1 MSSPIKIFSGSAS
14 RYLAESISDFFGSPL
29 GEVELQKFSDGEM
42 QVHYKESIRGSD
54 IFIVQSTFPPADNLM
69 ELLLLVDAAKRA
81 SANQVIVVM
90 PYYGYARQDR
100 KFTARVSI
108 GAKLVAN
115 LLVAAG
121 ADRIVTMDLHAGQ
134 IQGFFDLPFDHLDAT
149 AVFVPYLK
157 DLQLENLVIA
167 SPDIGGSARARK
179 YANFLG
185 ADLIIV
191 DKYRVRPNEVAG
203 MQVIGDA
210 KDKNIVLVDDLVDTA
225 GTISKA
231 ANILVEEGALSVR
244 AMITH
249 PILSGPA
256 YDRVIDSSLSE
267 LVVTDTIPLKR
278 QHEKIRVLSV
288 APLFAKC
295 FRKIHNFESVSSLF
309 L

>member
-14 RYLAESISDFFGSPL
+14 RYLAEKISDFFGSPL
-29 GEVELQKFSDGEM
+29 GEVELLKFSDGEM

-54 IFIVQSTFPPADNLM
+54 IFIVQSTFPPSDNLM

-100 KFTARVSI
+100 KFMARVSI

-149 AVFVPYLK
+149 AVFVPYIKSLRL
-157 DLQLENLVIA
+157 DNLVIA
-167 SPDIGGSARARK
+167 SPDIGGSPRARK
-179 YANFLG
+179 YSGYLN

-191 DKYRVRPNEVAG
+191 DKHRERPNEVAT
-203 MQVIGDA
+203 MQVIGDPTG
-210 KDKNIVLVDDLVDTA
+210 KNVVLVDDLVDTA
-225 GTISKA
+225 GTLTKA
-231 ANILVEEGALSVR
+231 ADILMEKGAVSVR
-244 AMITH
+244 AMATH

-256 YDRVIDSSLSE
+256 FDRIAGSKLVE
-267 LVVTDTIPLKR
+267 LVVTDTIPLKQ

-295 FRKIHNFESVSSLF
+295 FRKIHNYESVSSLF